1 MTPPALAGLEV
12 ILGRCDDMRAE
23 VFLRLPPSF
32 LPLPP
37 GKGRGEGA
45 PAAASLRLTGTLTG
59 PECRR
64 GWTLPTTMRLVD
76 LGAAPPGGSAA
87 AVARAILTEPS
98 FWTPELPVLYRLDVQ
113 LLNGDLNGDLD
124 GETVVAADRRL
135 IGLRRSG
142 IRGTS
147 LWLEGRRWVPRGVV
161 CTAAEFAPAT
171 LRQAA
176 ATAVIVDPPEPLL
189 AEADAEGVPVI
200 AVLADPAGQPL
211 AVAAA
216 LERLAAWAWHP
227 AVVMAVV
234 PAGGPAAPLAT
245 AARRR
250 KGTMLLA
257 GVFTGAEPRPSEFD
271 GLDAVI
277 VELATGAVPHAD
289 WLSGARL
296 PLIAW
301 RHDARQD
308 DGAAIDE
315 RRRACDR
322 LQADLASWGLAAGD
336 GPRSW
341 DWVGYLVG

>member
-23 VFLRLPPSF
+23 VFLRLPLGN

-37 GKGRGEGA
+37 GEGRGEAA
-45 PAAASLRLTGTLTG
+45 PAARPPRLAGTLTG

-87 AVARAILTEPS
+87 VVARAILTEPS
-98 FWTPELPVLYRLDVQ
+98 FWTPELPALYRLDVQ
-113 LLNGDLNGDLD
+113 LLNGELDGDLD
-124 GETVVAADRRL
+124 SDTVVATDGRL
-135 IGLRRSG
+135 VGLRRLG

-200 AVLADPAGQPL
+200 AVLADAAGHPL

-216 LERLAAWAWHP
+216 LERLAAWVWHP

-234 PAGGPAAPLAT
+234 PKGGPVTALAT

-250 KGTMLLA
+250 KGTTLLA
-257 GVFTGAEPRPSEFD
+257 GVFAGAEPRPSEFD
-271 GLDAVI
+271 GLDAVL
-277 VELATGAVPHAD
+277 VELAAGAVPHAD

-301 RHDARQD
+301 RHDAGP
-308 DGAAIDE
+308 GAAAAVDD

-322 LQADLASWGLAAGD
+322 LQAALASWGLAAG
-336 GPRSW
+336 GGSRSW
-341 DWVGYLVG
+341 DLAAYLIG

>member
-23 VFLRLPPSF
+23 VFLRLPLGN
-32 LPLPP
+32 LPRPP
-37 GKGRGEGA
+37 EVDRGEAA
-45 PAAASLRLTGTLTG
+45 PAARPLRLTGTLTG

-76 LGAAPPGGSAA
+76 QGAGPSGGVAA

-98 FWTPELPVLYRLDVQ
+98 FWTPELPSLYRLDVQ
-113 LLNGDLNGDLD
+113 LLDGD
-124 GETVVAADRRL
+124 TVIATDRRL
-135 IGLRRSG
+135 VGLRRSG

-161 CTAAEFAPAT
+161 CTAAEFTPAT

-176 ATAVIVDPPEPLL
+176 ATAVIVDPPEPLV

-200 AVLADPAGQPL
+200 AVLGDAAGQPL

-234 PAGGPAAPLAT
+234 PPGCPVEPLAS

-250 KGTMLLA
+250 QGTTLLA
-257 GVFTGAEPRPSEFD
+257 GVVAGAEPRPSGFG
-271 GLDAVI
+271 GLDVAL
-277 VELATGAVPHAD
+277 VELAAGAVPHPD
-289 WLSGARL
+289 WLGGARL
-296 PLIAW
+296 PLVAW
-301 RHDARQD
+301 RHDAFRD
-308 DGAAIDE
+308 AGAALDD
-315 RRRACDR
+315 RRRACDQ
-322 LQADLASWGLAAGD
+322 LQAALASWGLAVGG

-341 DWVGYLVG
+341 DWAGYLVG